1 MNQREDNQNGGGG
14 GPHGGTHSGGLCID
28 GIDGRRVVGYVSGSE
43 SLTFLLQNV

>member
-14 GPHGGTHSGGLCID
+14 GSHGGTHSGGLC
-28 GIDGRRVVGYVSGSE
+28 IDGRRVVGYVSGSE